1 MSMDAKKIMV
11 RLVAVV
17 LMSAGSIQQALAFGL
32 EAPNGALRLDNRRR
46 SPRREPTRESAS
58 FGAEPTSS
66 SSSSRRRT
74 RAVASDTATAE
85 NGFSSEGGLSQS
97 ISRTKNSSRN
107 DLLPENFV
115 VPSAPEKNGGRVL
128 SAEGQNLKTDVKVE
142 FGEGHGE
149 TAEEALKEA
158 MRDVLQK
165 VVGVYVDSEFR
176 VNNDTIIKDEILTH
190 SNGFIDHYRKMEEG
204 PDPNGRGR
212 MVTIKAWVKMRDFV
226 NRMQKL
232 APSQKVQ
239 MDGVLLGTDVG
250 NDLNAEEM
258 LRKVFADF
266 SPVRDLLDVELVKSI
281 RPVVQSSSGD
291 MVTMRYVF
299 QIVYSKEKY
308 YRQFLPRVN
317 AVLDQIALKKT
328 TRNVPFQIVKVN
340 VYPSDGAGGYAK
352 YWKERVTTAYYLLNQ
367 VNGSTSWDGKGENVI
382 SIVEKISPGG
392 AAKVKDWVLSGHLK
406 SVFNNLRQSY
416 LDRNEKFSCTF
427 SLQNEAGEVL
437 ATATNTLDYDDNIAR
452 SGWARGEEAVDFI
465 PLFDSCWTKM
475 PYEDSTR
482 ADSKSSGGTL
492 YTTFDRYVG
501 YIDVTIGREDVSKI
515 RSAEIKLESSKYGE

>member
-1 MSMDAKKIMV
+1 MSMDTKKIMV
-11 RLVAVV
+11 RLAAVV

-32 EAPNGALRLDNRRR
+32 EAPNGALRLDSGRR
-46 SPRREPTRESAS
+46 SPRRESTQEAQG
-58 FGAEPTSS
+58 FGTEATPSN
-66 SSSSRRRT
+66 SSRRRRRT
-74 RAVASDTATAE
+74 VASDTATSE
-85 NGFSSEGGLSQS
+85 NGFSSEGGSGQS
-97 ISRTKNSSRN
+97 APRTKSSSRN
-107 DLLPENFV
+107 DLLPEDFAA
-115 VPSAPEKNGGRVL
+115 PSAPGKNGGRVL
-128 SAEGQNLKTDVKVE
+128 SVEGQNLKADVKVE

-190 SNGFIDHYRKMEEG
+190 SNGFIDHYKKMEEG
-204 PDPNGRGR
+204 TDLNGRGKT
-212 MVTIKAWVKMRDFV
+212 VTIKAWVKVRDFV

-232 APSQKVQ
+232 APSQKVK

-250 NDLNAEEM
+250 NDLNAEDM

-266 SPVRDLLDVELVKSI
+266 SPVRDLLDVQLVNSI

-317 AVLDQIALKKT
+317 AVLDQISLKKA
-328 TRNVPFQIVKVN
+328 TRNVPFQVIKAN
-340 VYPSDGAGGYAK
+340 VYPSNGTGDLIVK
-352 YWKERVTTAYYLLNQ
+352 LWKERLVPSYVLLAQINEWPADT
-367 VNGSTSWDGKGENVI
+367 GYAAWSRKGENVV
-382 SIVEKISPGG
+382 SIVQKISSSGVTT
-392 AAKVKDWVLSGHLK
+392 AKEWLLSKHLK
-406 SVFNNLRQSY
+406 KVFDSCVEDSVERS
-416 LDRNEKFSCTF
+416 RIIKCEF
-427 SLQNEAGEVL
+427 SLLDDAGEPL
-437 ATATNTLDYDDNIAR
+437 ATASQDLDYSRYVHGPDYGKSPDY
-452 SGWARGEEAVDFI
+452 I
-465 PLFDSCWTKM
+465 PLFEFARIMEIPVKEVDAVGK
-475 PYEDSTR
+475 YGYTR
-482 ADSKSSGGTL
+482 C
-492 YTTFDRYVG
+492 FDRYVG